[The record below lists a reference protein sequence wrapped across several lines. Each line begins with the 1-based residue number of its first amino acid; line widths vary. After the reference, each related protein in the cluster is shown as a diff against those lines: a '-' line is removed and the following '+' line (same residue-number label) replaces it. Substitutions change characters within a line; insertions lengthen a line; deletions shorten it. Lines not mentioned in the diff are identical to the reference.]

1 MHLNLKALKI
11 LNKFLLDKLM
21 GSFYSIFNKLF
32 NSFFDSKTQKII
44 EKIILISAGL
54 GFGIHLILIFLNKQ
68 KIVTISSIYP
78 ELLNDPI
85 AAIYTPFSLILI
97 YEVYLLLF
105 YLPRSFT
112 SCVSKQFEIISL
124 IVIRKIFK
132 DIPQMDLDDKWMLS
146 GHNLELMIDLLG
158 FLFLFMLIFLFNKN
172 KNRIPKKPVE
182 EPKLVRFKNSKKTVS
197 VILFG
202 VLTVMLSSTFFQWI
216 ADILNENSVLQ
227 IDSLFFN
234 QFFTLLILA
243 DVVIL
248 LISFR
253 YTEEYSKLI
262 RNTGFIIATI
272 LIRLSFSATANLT
285 MILILPGVSYAYLIL
300 KIYNAIEDPKI
311 SSTV

>member
-1 MHLNLKALKI
+1 M
-11 LNKFLLDKLM
+11 D
-21 GSFYSIFNKLF
+21 SFYLIFNKLF
-32 NSFFDSKTQKII
+32 ASFFDSRTQKII
-44 EKIILISAGL
+44 EKIILVTAGL
-54 GFGIHLILIFLNKQ
+54 GFGIHLALIFLNKQ
-68 KIVTISSIYP
+68 KIVSMSSFYP

-132 DIPQMDLDDKWMLS
+132 DIPQMDLDDNWMLS
-146 GHNLELMIDLLG
+146 SHNLELITDLLG

-172 KNRIPKKPVE
+172 KNRITKKPVE
-182 EPKLVRFKNSKKTVS
+182 EPRLVRFINSKKTVS

-202 VLTVMLSSTFFQWI
+202 VLAIMLSSTFFLWI
-216 ADILNENSVLQ
+216 ADILNQKSVPQ
-227 IDSLFFN
+227 INSLFFN

-272 LIRLSFSATANLT
+272 LIRLSFSATGYLT
-285 MILILPGVSYAYLIL
+285 MILILTGVTFAYLIL
-300 KIYNAIEDPKI
+300 KIYNAIEDSNPKI
-311 SSTV
+311 GSTL

>member
-1 MHLNLKALKI
+1 
-11 LNKFLLDKLM
+11 
-21 GSFYSIFNKLF
+21 
-32 NSFFDSKTQKII
+32 
-44 EKIILISAGL
+44 
-54 GFGIHLILIFLNKQ
+54 LNKQ

-182 EPKLVRFKNSKKTVS
+182 EPKLVRFINSKKTVS

-202 VLTVMLSSTFFQWI
+202 VLTIMLSSTFFQWI
-216 ADILNENSVLQ
+216 ADILNQKSVPQ

-272 LIRLSFSATANLT
+272 LIRLSFSATGYLT
-285 MILILPGVSYAYLIL
+285 MILILTGVTFAYLIL
-300 KIYNAIEDPKI
+300 KIYNAIEDAKI

>member
-1 MHLNLKALKI
+1 MHSIRTFFNELYAAVFAPTVQKKLENTI
-11 LNKFLLDKLM
+11 LLL
-21 GSFYSIFNKLF
+21 
-32 NSFFDSKTQKII
+32 
-44 EKIILISAGL
+44 AGI
-54 GFGIHLILIFLNKQ
+54 GFVIHLSLIFLEAQ
-68 KIVTISSIYP
+68 GISLFSSLYP

-85 AAIYTPFSLILI
+85 SAIYTPFSLILI
-97 YEVYLLLF
+97 YEIYLLLF

-132 DIPQMDLDDKWMLS
+132 DIPQMNLS
-146 GHNLELMIDLLG
+146 GAWYYDPHNLELAVDLLG
-158 FLFLFMLIFLFNKN
+158 FLILFLLIFLFNLSKQ
-172 KNRIPKKPVE
+172 RLPKRPVE
-182 EPKLVRFKNSKKTVS
+182 DPTLLRFISSKKIVS
-197 VILFG
+197 VMLFA
-202 VLTVMLSSTFFQWI
+202 VLSIMSIATFGQWVL
-216 ADILNENSVLQ
+216 DIINQQKVAQ

-272 LIRLSFSATANLT
+272 LIRISFSADGYLS
-285 MILILPGVSYAYLIL
+285 MVLILTGVSFAFLIL
-300 KIYNAIEDPKI
+300 QIFNAMEHPKSI
-311 SSTV
+311 KTT